1 MRILIISQYY
11 PPEVGALATRMSDLA
26 RQLTALGHTVTVIG
40 EIPNYPKGIIAKEY
54 RGRLFVREKYQRTDV
69 IRSFVLASPRKT
81 NVERLSTYLSFMVSS
96 VFAAAFVQR
105 CDVVLATSPPLFV
118 GVSGYVVSRL
128 MGSKFVFDVRDLW
141 PESAVYLGE
150 MKQGAITNL
159 AERLE
164 RFLYR
169 KATRISIA
177 VPGFRQRL
185 TARLAVDD
193 KILEFPNGVDT
204 SLFYPREEAKDL
216 REKVGLQDKFVVLFS
231 GNLGLAQGLRSVLQA
246 AKLLQNESDIV
257 FVLVGEGVEKAKLIE
272 ERNRLGLK
280 RILFWAAQPHAR
292 MPAIISM
299 ADVCLVPLKNLEL
312 FTTALPSKMFE
323 YMACGRPIVS
333 TLVGEGEALVRR
345 ANAGISVE
353 PENAGAIADAILQ
366 LYRNRRQREELGQNG
381 LRFVREHYTRSQ
393 IVAHFERQLVE
404 LVAHSQ

>member
-1 MRILIISQYY
+1 
-11 PPEVGALATRMSDLA
+11 
-26 RQLTALGHTVTVIG
+26 
-40 EIPNYPKGIIAKEY
+40 
-54 RGRLFVREKYQRTDV
+54 
-69 IRSFVLASPRKT
+69 
-81 NVERLSTYLSFMVSS
+81 
-96 VFAAAFVQR
+96 
-105 CDVVLATSPPLFV
+105 
-118 GVSGYVVSRL
+118 
-128 MGSKFVFDVRDLW
+128 
-141 PESAVYLGE
+141 
-150 MKQGAITNL
+150 
-159 AERLE
+159 
-164 RFLYR
+164 
-169 KATRISIA
+169 
-177 VPGFRQRL
+177 
-185 TARLAVDD
+185 
-193 KILEFPNGVDT
+193 
-204 SLFYPREEAKDL
+204 
-216 REKVGLQDKFVVLFS
+216 S

-333 TLVGEGEALVRR
+333 TLVGEGEVLVRR